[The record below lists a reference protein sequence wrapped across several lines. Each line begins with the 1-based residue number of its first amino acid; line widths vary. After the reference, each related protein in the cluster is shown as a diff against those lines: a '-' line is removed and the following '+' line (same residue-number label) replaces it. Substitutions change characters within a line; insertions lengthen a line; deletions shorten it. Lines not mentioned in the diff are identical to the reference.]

1 MASYGYARGKK
12 RKSDFALEDERPR
25 KGPRYGDIPTFAE
38 VRTRDN
44 PVRVVRC
51 SSDSD
56 IIRFTPPTEESGT
69 SSHNALYTLTE
80 QGHNDY
86 DHLSGQRQSPGS
98 VFSRLDGP
106 SPKQPRLM
114 PHSGEKQADE
124 GTHRG
129 GRGCKRGGRKGKGVY
144 RGERSH
150 SSSSP
155 LQAADNLSPTGGKR
169 GSRGRGGS
177 GFRGGRGR
185 QGIGRGRGRQE
196 ARGQGGPSRDLDI
209 REAEK
214 IKHIDFCNLGQLK
227 DLLKVN
233 VAHQVS
239 SLLNNPSFLAYLK
252 QFSLSFD
259 FNSVVLMMNLLSN
272 AACCEIEPLRK
283 KIEMLVIPKLLENRG
298 FLDSVRYHLCSL
310 PMNTGDQERAS
321 SVSFLGHI
329 CKLFEIILAS
339 DDAIASAAL
348 PVDALWGTTRQLTTQ
363 EMRYQPLH
371 NKAKELL
378 EMRDKIRK
386 TLHDTSEKTT
396 FQNDYIAL
404 PTEDELKQK
413 TLPVDLQR
421 NMIDGPYPSVLQYL
435 DIQYRL
441 LREDFIHPLR
451 CALHEIECDEEEAQS
466 MKVYNNVTIQTEV
479 YCTFDG
485 SAFELSFRAQGHHQI
500 RWDRS
505 KRFTYG
511 SLLCLMNDD
520 FSLVLFATVAERN
533 AEDLYRGVVAVKFRT
548 KVDILSLPPTEFRM
562 IESPG
567 FYEAYAP
574 VLRHLKALEDNPDTL
589 PFSEYI
595 VECKT
600 VVNLPAYINDET
612 EFVLDLHTAVC
623 SESHA
628 AGEQCLYRAVNVL
641 DEQIWTDIPTQDLDP
656 SQQKA
661 LRYALTRELAVIQ
674 GPPGTGKTYIGI
686 KIVEILLLN
695 RALWDYGGIKLA
707 IVGEPHSPIVV
718 VCYTNHALDQFL
730 EGIIRQKGV
739 TINKDTKVRRIGGR
753 SKSKIV
759 EEHNINVFVRNHL
772 RARRIFGFWKKKNGK
787 VVQKI
792 DALND
797 LLKRK
802 FDPSKL
808 QIYASLIGQDIQLLI
823 MESFNFP
830 IFLNDNLTE
839 LAVWLGLKPL
849 QTPALSSFSSHHDTA
864 EADRRI
870 AGEDDDEKEIV
881 EKFGKEMLETF
892 FEKFAKVEPL
902 SEERAREVAQR
913 DSIEPYVRLQLFKH
927 SLKNVK
933 TEFEEKL
940 KMGKEREEVY
950 EQQRR
955 MAMIHCLREADI
967 IGLTTTGAAKYNSI
981 LSEIKAKV
989 VMIEEAAEVL
999 EAHIVSSLTQS
1010 TQHLILIGDHQQLRP
1025 KTNDHILARNYHLN
1039 VSLFERLIKNGFPRV
1054 TLQVQHRMRPEIS
1067 ALVSSH
1073 IYKNDLIDAPST
1085 EEYPPVVGMKY
1096 NMFFIDHI
1104 QQETLDHDTTSPKN
1118 DFEAHFMARL
1128 CRYLLQQNTYKED
1141 QITVITP
1148 YTGQMYNLRE
1158 KFKEM
1163 NMTSVKIT
1171 PIDSYQGEENDII
1184 LLSLVRSEKPG
1195 FVKDV
1200 NRICVAL
1207 SRAKHGLYVIGNF
1220 NKLFKRRSTMWKS
1233 VVSDMLTQGKL
1244 GTQLPLVCQ
1253 GHQTLTEV
1261 GKPDDFDLVYDGGC
1275 LLPCQSRLPC
1285 NHMCPNKCHP
1295 NEEVHVKI
1303 KCQEP
1308 CPRYCPNGHRCKK
1321 KCYECSKGCG
1331 QCEEIVE
1338 KIIPKCGHQQQ
1349 VPCYC
1354 SPEEFVCQEPC
1365 TEVLKCGHKCKMTCG
1380 EPHTVECE
1388 EYITREW
1395 RCKHVAT
1402 VECYITEEKYSRT
1415 CKAPCGETL
1424 LCGHVCQG
1432 TCGEC
1437 RQDRLHKQ
1445 CQEKCNRTLTCGHPC
1460 ISPCAKSC
1468 PACDKK
1474 CRFQCLHGPCDHK
1487 CYELCRP
1494 CSHKCKRTCEHQQ
1507 CTRNCGEPCD
1517 CEPCNNP
1524 CSKKLD
1530 CGHDCMGLCGEE
1542 CPDVCRICDKETFN
1556 NKVPL
1561 IFGTEDA
1568 DNSELRIIR
1577 IDCGHM
1583 FDVTEMDKWMQSE
1596 DDQERIIQWKQCF
1609 ICKKPIFKTNR
1620 YMDVIKGIVVDLN
1633 QIKEK
1638 ELLMDKD
1645 ERSLCQQELIAM
1657 IRTSKLT
1664 KNSNGIIESVP
1675 NISDKRLRAEY
1686 KIFCAEQRV
1695 SKAVSD
1701 ENGEMD
1707 TCATSLLQSH
1717 KVNGDLEE
1725 LVSAMKNLHSQGEDF
1740 ISRLKH
1746 YRHQQ
1751 SITEQMLY
1759 DVEAEKH
1766 RIHLLSVV
1774 LKVRSQ
1780 ILTKNIHI
1788 CDNEKEYLEKIQTNY
1803 ETRGTRVCK
1812 ISAAEYDESTTYIEG
1827 LKIKYPNIVG
1837 ISAKE
1842 KEMII
1847 RALDAKPGSWYKC
1860 SNGHVYNIGQCG
1872 GAMVESQCPECKAPI
1887 GGHSHRLHSDNTH
1900 AGDFDR
1906 SQHAAWPEGANMG
1919 NYDLQNIQ

>member
-1 MASYGYARGKK
+1 
-12 RKSDFALEDERPR
+12 
-25 KGPRYGDIPTFAE
+25 
-38 VRTRDN
+38 
-44 PVRVVRC
+44 
-51 SSDSD
+51 
-56 IIRFTPPTEESGT
+56 
-69 SSHNALYTLTE
+69 
-80 QGHNDY
+80 
-86 DHLSGQRQSPGS
+86 
-98 VFSRLDGP
+98 
-106 SPKQPRLM
+106 M

-129 GRGCKRGGRKGKGVY
+129 GRGRKRGGRKGNGVY

-155 LQAADNLSPTGGKR
+155 LPEPYYPLSEGSKR

-196 ARGQGGPSRDLDI
+196 TRGQGGPSRDLDI
-209 REAEK
+209 REAKK
-214 IKHIDFCNLGQLK
+214 IKHVDFCNPGELK
-227 DLLKVN
+227 GLLKAN

-239 SLLNNPSFLAYLK
+239 SFLNNPSFLKLL
-252 QFSLSFD
+252 SLNFD

-272 AACCEIEPLRK
+272 VACCGIEPLRK
-283 KIEMLVIPKLLENRG
+283 KIEKLVIPKLLKNRG

-310 PMNTGDQERAS
+310 PMNASNQERAS
-321 SVSFLGHI
+321 SVSFLGHM
-329 CKLFEIILAS
+329 CKLFKIILAS
-339 DDAIASAAL
+339 DDVIASAAL

-371 NKAKELL
+371 DKAKELL

-404 PTEDELKQK
+404 PTEDELKLK
-413 TLPVDLQR
+413 TLPMGLQR
-421 NMIDGPYPSVLQYL
+421 NIIDGPYPSVLQYL
-435 DIQYRL
+435 DIQYHL

-451 CALHEIECDEEEAQS
+451 CALHEIECDEEEVQS
-466 MKVYNNVTIQTEV
+466 MKVYNNVTIKAEV
-479 YCTFDG
+479 YSKFDG
-485 SAFELSFRAQGHHQI
+485 SAFKLSFRAQGHHQI

-533 AEDLYRGVVAVKFRT
+533 TEDLCRGVVAVKFRT
-548 KVDILSLPPTEFRM
+548 EVDILSLPPTEFRM

-567 FYEAYAP
+567 FYAAYAP

-589 PFSEYI
+589 PFSKYI

-623 SESHA
+623 SEHHA

-641 DEQIWTDIPTQDLDP
+641 DEQVWTDIPTQGLDP

-661 LRYALTRELAVIQ
+661 LRSALTKELAVIQ

-695 RALWDYGGIKLA
+695 RTSWDKEMKVA
-707 IVGEPHSPIVV
+707 VVDESRSPIVV

-759 EEHNINVFVRNHL
+759 EEYNINIFVRNHL
-772 RARRIFGFWKKKNGK
+772 RARRIFAFWRKENSKLM
-787 VVQKI
+787 QKI

-797 LLKRK
+797 LLKHK

-808 QIYASLIGQDIQLLI
+808 QIYASLIGQDIQSLI

-830 IFLNDNLTE
+830 ILTNL
-839 LAVWLGLKPL
+839 AAWLGLYPL
-849 QTPALSSFSSHHDTA
+849 QTPAFSNLFSYHDTA

-870 AGEDDDEKEIV
+870 AGEDDDDEKEIV
-881 EKFGKEMLETF
+881 EQFGEEVLNNF
-892 FEKFAKVEPL
+892 FEHFAKVEPL

-913 DSIEPYVRLQLFKH
+913 DSIEPHVRLQLFKYV
-927 SLKNVK
+927 LKNVK

-955 MAMIHCLREADI
+955 MAMIHCLQEADI
-967 IGLTTTGAAKYNSI
+967 VGLTTTGAAKYNSI

-989 VMIEEAAEVL
+989 VVIEEAAEVL

-1025 KTNDHILARNYHLN
+1025 KTNDHILARDYRLN
-1039 VSLFERLIKNGFPRV
+1039 VSLFERLIKNKFPHV

-1073 IYKNDLIDAPST
+1073 IYKNELIDAPST
-1085 EEYPPVVGMKY
+1085 EEYPPVAGIKH

-1104 QQETLDHDTTSPKN
+1104 QRETLDEHHDTTSPKN

-1128 CRYLLQQNTYKED
+1128 CKYLLQQNTYKED

-1158 KFKEM
+1158 KFEEM
-1163 NMTSVKIT
+1163 NMTNVKIT

-1195 FVKDV
+1195 FVKDD

-1220 NKLFKRRSTMWKS
+1220 KLFKHTSKMWRS
-1233 VVSDMLTQGKL
+1233 VVSDMFTQGKL
-1244 GTQLPLVCQ
+1244 GTQLPLVCK

-1261 GKPDDFDLVYDGGC
+1261 GKPNDFDLVYAGGC
-1275 LLPCQSRLPC
+1275 SLLCPSRLPC
-1285 NHMCPNKCHP
+1285 NHVCPYKCHP
-1295 NEEVHVKI
+1295 DEEVHMKI
-1303 KCQEP
+1303 ECQEP

-1349 VPCYC
+1349 VPCHC

-1365 TEVLKCGHKCKMTCG
+1365 TEILKCGHKCKKMCG

-1388 EYITREW
+1388 EYIIREW

-1402 VECYITEEKYSRT
+1402 VECYITEEKYSRI

-1424 LCGHVCQG
+1424 FCEHVCKG

-1437 RQDRLHKQ
+1437 RQGRLHKQ
-1445 CQEKCNRTLTCGHPC
+1445 CREKCTRTLTCGHPC

-1474 CRFQCLHGPCDHK
+1474 CMFQCLHGPCDHK
-1487 CYELCRP
+1487 CCELCRP
-1494 CSHKCKRTCEHQQ
+1494 CSHKCKRACEHQQ

-1524 CSKKLD
+1524 CSKKLR

-1542 CPDVCRICDKETFN
+1542 CPDVCRICDKENFN
-1556 NKVPL
+1556 EDNKVPEM
-1561 IFGTEDA
+1561 FGTEDA
-1568 DNSELRIIR
+1568 DDSELRIIQ

-1583 FDVTEMDKWMQSE
+1583 FDVTAMDKWMRSE
-1596 DDQERIIQWKQCF
+1596 DDQERIIQWKLCF

-1620 YMDVIKGIVVDLN
+1620 YVDVIKGIVVDLN

-1645 ERSLCQQELIAM
+1645 ERGLCQQELIAM
-1657 IRTSKLT
+1657 IKTSKLT
-1664 KNSNGIIESVP
+1664 KNPDRIIESVP

-1695 SKAVSD
+1695 TKAMSD
-1701 ENGEMD
+1701 ESREMD
-1707 TCATSLLQSH
+1707 TAATSLLKSPE
-1717 KVNGDLEE
+1717 VSSGDLQE
-1725 LVSAMKNLHSQGEDF
+1725 LVSAMKNLQSQGEDF
-1740 ISRLKH
+1740 ISRLEH
-1746 YRHQQ
+1746 CRRQQ

-1766 RIHLLSVV
+1766 RIQLLSVV
-1774 LKVRSQ
+1774 LKVQSQ

-1788 CDNEKEYLEKIQTNY
+1788 SDNEKKYLDTILTNY
-1803 ETRGTRVCK
+1803 ETRGNRVCK

-1842 KEMII
+1842 KEMVIL
-1847 RALDAKPGSWYKC
+1847 ALKARPGSWYKC
-1860 SNGHVYNIGQCG
+1860 SNGHIYHIGNCG
-1872 GAMVESQCPECKAPI
+1872 GAMMESQCPECKAPI
-1887 GGHSHRLHSDNTH
+1887 GGHHHRLHPDNTH

-1906 SQHAAWPEGANMG
+1906 SQHAAWSAGANMG
-1919 NYDLQNIQ
+1919 NYDLQNLQ